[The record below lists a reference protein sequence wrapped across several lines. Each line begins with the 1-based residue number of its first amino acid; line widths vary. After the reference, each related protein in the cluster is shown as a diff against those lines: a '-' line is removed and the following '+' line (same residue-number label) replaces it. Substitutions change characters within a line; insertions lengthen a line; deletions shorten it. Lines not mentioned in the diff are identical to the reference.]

1 MASETIVAV
10 FDTAAN
16 ADAAVRDLEN
26 AGVPS
31 SSIKRYAKGDTP
43 APVTAASSAGQ
54 KQGFW
59 AWLLGK
65 EDTSSYDRTLYD
77 RTIESGGTV
86 VTVIVDQ
93 NEADRVVSVLD
104 AHSPANL
111 EERASQYGLTGA
123 SATTTG
129 TAGVGGA
136 GTRGA
141 SAAGATAGSEK
152 VIPIAEETLDIGKRM
167 VNRGTARIRRYVV
180 ESPVEEQVRLRDET
194 VSIERRP
201 VRDSAAVAPDA
212 FTEKTVEVTE
222 TAEEAVVA
230 KKARV
235 KEEVVVKKDAT
246 ERVETVRDTVR
257 REEVDV
263 DRAGDKP
270 SSGAG
275 SSPTKKT

>member
-1 MASETIVAV
+1 MASETIVAA
-10 FDTAAN
+10 FDTAAK
-16 ADAAVRDLEN
+16 ADAAIRDLEN

-31 SSIKRYAKGDTP
+31 SSIKRYAKADT
-43 APVTAASSAGQ
+43 TASASYSAGQ
-54 KQGFW
+54 PQGFW

-104 AHSPANL
+104 AHSPVNL
-111 EERASQYGLTGA
+111 EERASQYGLTDA

-129 TAGVGGA
+129 TGAGGA
-136 GTRGA
+136 GTRA
-141 SAAGATAGSEK
+141 TEAAGAKASEE
-152 VIPIAEETLDIGKRM
+152 VIPIAEEALDIGKRT

-201 VRDSAAVAPDA
+201 VSGSAAVAPDA

-222 TAEEAVVA
+222 TAEEAVVG

-270 SSGAG
+270 SSDAG
-275 SSPTKKT
+275 SSPTKK

>member
-16 ADAAVRDLEN
+16 ADAAVRDLEK

-31 SSIKRYAKGDTP
+31 SSIKRYAKGDT
-43 APVTAASSAGQ
+43 TASGSASSSAGQ

-59 AWLLGK
+59 AWLLGE

-93 NEADRVVSVLD
+93 NEADRVISVLD

-111 EERASQYGLTGA
+111 EERASQYGLAGA

-129 TAGVGGA
+129 TAAGGA
-136 GTRGA
+136 GTRA
-141 SAAGATAGSEK
+141 TGATGATPGSEE
-152 VIPIAEETLDIGKRM
+152 VIPIAEETLDIGKRT
-167 VNRGTARIRRYVV
+167 VSRGTARIRRYVV

-201 VRDSAAVAPDA
+201 VSGSAAVAPDA

>member
-10 FDTAAN
+10 FDTAAK
-16 ADAAVRDLEN
+16 ADAAIRDLQD

-31 SSIKRYAKGDTP
+31 SSIKHYAKAETTTSDS
-43 APVTAASSAGQ
+43 ASSSAGQ
-54 KQGFW
+54 AQGFW
-59 AWLLGK
+59 AWLLG
-65 EDTSSYDRTLYD
+65 EEGTSSYDRTLYD

-111 EERASQYGLTGA
+111 EERASQYGLVDA
-123 SATTTG
+123 SATAAG
-129 TAGVGGA
+129 TVAGGA
-136 GTRGA
+136 GTRPTG
-141 SAAGATAGSEK
+141 AAGATAGSEE
-152 VIPIAEETLDIGKRM
+152 VIPIAEETLDIGKRT

-201 VRDSAAVAPDA
+201 VSGSAAVAPDA

-270 SSGAG
+270 SSSAR